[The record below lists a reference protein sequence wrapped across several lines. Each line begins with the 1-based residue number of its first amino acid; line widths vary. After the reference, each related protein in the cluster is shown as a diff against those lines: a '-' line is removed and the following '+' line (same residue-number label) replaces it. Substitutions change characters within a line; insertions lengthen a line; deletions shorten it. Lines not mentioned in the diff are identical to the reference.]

1 MSAVQ
6 IEEKVVKM
14 TFDNSTFDSKI
25 AASKMALENFKKAL
39 NFNDETT
46 QSTQQAVNSLKN
58 IISSVNFSGIEN
70 SLDTVSS
77 RFSMMGIVG
86 MNVINKLTD
95 GVLNLGQKIL
105 FAIPNQIKTGG
116 WNRAMNVADAKFQ
129 LSGLEV
135 AWEDVADA
143 IDHAVL
149 GTAYGA
155 DAAAKAAAQLATTG
169 VNYKNAIKD
178 ASGNVEVWDDMARSL
193 RAISGVAAM
202 TNSSYE
208 EIADVFTSIAGA
220 GKAQLGE
227 LNRLS
232 YRGLRAQNA
241 IADHLGV
248 SLQEVDQLISKGK
261 IDFQTFA
268 DAMDEAFGEHA
279 TRADVTLRG
288 SMDNMKASLSRIGQD
303 FAQTIFT
310 EVPQVFNAIKGFF
323 NKIRTFTR
331 PFADNIFTPVFA
343 FYMDKVR
350 TIIENVTNK
359 IPTLEKGSKALEDY
373 NRVLKSLGHI
383 TTSVI
388 RSVIN
393 IGKMFDPIKKAFTDV
408 FGLPSIEQLEKFGN
422 SIVQFSHRL
431 KLNSEVA
438 DNVRR
443 TFRGFFSAIKIIGDA
458 FTQIGGK
465 IIPPVISLFKKA
477 AENVLKLTAAF
488 GDYVT
493 NLEESIS
500 KNRIFAKVT
509 EKTIEIVRSAST
521 ILKGFFSG
529 IADKFKSFFSSLSID
544 TSIFNNFFS
553 NVADKFRGTISWI
566 AKLGEKFKGIMPI
579 FSAIGQGIGN
589 ITKQLFSGL
598 FSAIETFVKSSS
610 YLNLLDLIKGIL
622 LTDMTVN
629 FGVFIKRVLDMF
641 GGGAMTLR
649 NVFGLLTDLKNTLI
663 VFQTEVRAN
672 IIRSIAI
679 SLGILAASLYVIS
692 TIDTEKVIIALGAIS
707 AMMYGLMLALSS
719 FKSTISD
726 MMDLDT
732 ASGQFTGFIGS
743 IMKLFGIST
752 GTAKYATLSFTM
764 MAIGAAIL
772 ELSVAIK
779 IIASCPIEK
788 AAAALGGIL
797 LLMKAMTQVIQK
809 LGAVQAKFIPGS
821 LAMVALATSMVILA
835 KAIKM
840 LSDLSLEQVG
850 VGLLAVAGGLT
861 GLVLALIAISKFVE
875 NPVAIG
881 SMIGLIAMAGSIYI
895 LGKAIAEIATIPW
908 ENLQVAL
915 VAVGLCLA
923 AMTAVAVA
931 LNFVPL
937 AAVGGL
943 AFVEMATA
951 IYIVGITLSKLS
963 EISWDKLENAL
974 NALAT
979 CLKLLSISAIALSFA
994 SPLLI
999 ITAPGLI
1006 ALAVAL
1012 TMLTPALL
1020 LLATVPAADLGKA
1033 VGMLTAMVLAFSGL
1047 SLAGILT
1054 PLMLGLAAS
1063 IASLAKSILI
1073 LVPALIALSAVDMET
1088 INKTAKVLRKFIHS
1102 MELLSIGASIFLPA
1116 FLALSAG
1123 MAALAV
1129 SMMLIA
1135 SGANAF
1141 MAAFDGVI
1149 TYLGGATVKIAEFIV
1164 KLAEDIG
1171 KGFYNALQDN
1181 GDGILLAL
1189 ADIINKLA
1197 TAIEESVDVLLP
1209 ALNNLVESL
1218 FYAIGELIT
1227 DVPAIISAAL
1237 KGLGRAFGVEQEIL
1251 DGFDEAAEAANAG
1264 LASLFDSLFANIKLP
1279 LNDLGYQLG
1288 QGLRNAILANLSP
1301 VEDAGAQMGR
1311 AAITGI
1317 RSKKGIDS
1325 HSPSIESFLCGTYV
1339 GLGFINGMAEF
1350 LPKVLGAGENV
1361 GKTAIKGIKSGV
1373 EQNKKDLDNALNF
1386 TYGKLP
1392 ENLGDQLHKQ
1402 VQAEILDEKKNKA
1415 ITYSA
1420 KIGYKLDVTNKDD
1433 INDLYELAEWTEQ
1446 NAARE
1451 KQLNKEKEELKT
1463 YKKLWEENAKARE
1476 EYNGTVNKQLKKQEI
1491 ELAAYNGTM
1500 EKQLKKQELMLA
1512 AQQTQL
1518 EEKIYSKKYSAHL
1531 KRMEEDISD
1540 TAVKSYKESSRSLDE
1555 YYDKLMALEKEY
1567 EKIDDWGLS
1576 RYADRLKKNQVQHIF
1591 GNVDMDK
1598 RTVIKW
1604 NEDYVSQ
1611 WEDALK
1617 SWELFDDAGNIIGSK
1632 YDEVASA
1639 IENGE
1644 DLIDTVWGGY
1654 DTFKL
1659 RDKEIDVS
1667 YTPIM
1672 VDKDGKNPQFL
1683 SEGTVQKYIQ
1693 QVLDKADKEV
1703 RAAGNTWTP
1712 EAVYKKAL
1720 EIDLT
1725 GLNVDNV
1732 AANGKV
1738 VGKTYVNS
1746 IISAVDDYTGQG
1758 RERIQAETVSML
1770 THFTGAYGALQ
1781 LAADEVSI
1789 AQNGITKS
1797 AEEAM
1802 KASEKSARVQ
1812 QMAAEKDLENTR
1824 VKLEQQANMYRDNV
1838 KNGKMAFDDY
1848 MTFIKENDE
1857 ALGNVYSNEQQRI
1870 QEHVN
1875 QIKLAN
1881 ESNAKSTEESH
1892 ARREQ
1897 SIHKLTLKEEQMSKQ
1912 MEKTTE
1918 VTKNKNTV
1926 FLHAHDAERALKE
1939 QTEKHTGA
1947 LIENKRALKENGE
1960 QMDATAKKAKALKDE
1975 MKEMHDSIEKSLE
1988 SKTGG
1993 MNFFNKLELKSETT
2007 AATILE
2013 NMQSNVDGVASW
2025 TARLGQ
2031 LMDKGLNKELVKTL
2045 ADAGLSSYDQIS
2057 AFLQMT
2063 DEQIAHANELFLKA
2077 AEGRAY
2083 SANTISSKYFTL
2095 GQDNMQGLIDGT
2107 ASKEQEVVDNTVKV
2121 EERAHKEVEALDGHN
2136 SPSKW
2141 WIQLGEDN
2149 MQGLDL
2155 GMLEGAEKYVF
2166 ANVIYIANR
2175 IHSICKEQMTGQ
2187 SSEIYNIGLN
2197 FSKGLAQ
2204 GILDGEDGIVGA
2216 TKRVTSLIPKESKG
2230 VLEEASP
2237 SKLAFRIGRFFDM
2250 GLINGL
2256 TDLQNELKMTSRNV
2270 ASSAVD
2276 PMMDTFNDA
2285 GKLLGN
2291 NLDFNPVIK
2300 PSFDISEVTNG
2311 MANVSSM
2318 FDKRRSIEVEAQANS
2333 WTNPSVRD
2341 SFLDTFANRIGMEYA
2356 DRVVDAINNKDMNAN
2371 VHLEGDAEGIFKVVR
2386 KGNRAFMR
2394 RTGYSGI

>member
-70 SLDTVSS
+70 SLDAVSN
-77 RFSMMGIVG
+77 RFSVMGIVG

-95 GVLNLGQKIL
+95 GVINLGQKIL

-129 LSGLEV
+129 LSGLEI

-248 SLQEVDQLISKGK
+248 SLQEVDELIHKGK

-350 TIIENVTNK
+350 TIIENVTSK

-383 TTSVI
+383 TTSVV

-393 IGKMFDPIKKAFTDV
+393 IGKMFEPIKKAFNDV

-500 KNRIFAKVT
+500 KNKTFAKVT
-509 EKTIEIVRSAST
+509 EKTIDVVRSAST
-521 ILKGFFSG
+521 ILKGFFSS

-553 NVADKFRGTISWI
+553 NVSDKLKSAISWI
-566 AKLGEKFKGIMPI
+566 GKLGEKFKGIMPI

-598 FSAIETFVKSSS
+598 FSAIEAFVKSSS
-610 YLNLLDLIKGIL
+610 YVNLMDLIKGVL

-649 NVFGLLTDLKNTLI
+649 NVFDVLTDLKNTLI
-663 VFQTEVRAN
+663 VFQMEVKAN

-692 TIDTEKVIIALGAIS
+692 TIDTEKVILALGAIS
-707 AMMYGLMLALSS
+707 AMMYGLMTALKS
-719 FKSTISD
+719 FNGVISD
-726 MMDLDT
+726 MMGLDT

-743 IMKLFGIST
+743 LMKLFGIST
-752 GTAKYATLSFTM
+752 GTAKYAALSFTM

-779 IIASCPIEK
+779 IIASCPIGK
-788 AAAALGGIL
+788 AAVALAAIL
-797 LLMKAMTQVIQK
+797 VLMKAMTQVLQK
-809 LGAVQAKFIPGS
+809 LGAIQAKFIPGS
-821 LAMVALATSMVILA
+821 LAMIALATSMIILA
-835 KAIKM
+835 KAIKI
-840 LSDLSLEQVG
+840 LSDLPFEQVAT
-850 VGLLAVAGGLT
+850 GLFGVAGGLSV
-861 GLVLALIAISKFVE
+861 LVIALIAISKYVE
-875 NPVAIG
+875 NPMTIG

-895 LGKAIAEIATIPW
+895 LGKAIVEIAAIPW
-908 ENLQVAL
+908 ENLVVSL
-915 VAVGLCLA
+915 TAVGLCIA
-923 AMTAVAVA
+923 AMTGVAIA
-931 LNFVPL
+931 LSFFPL
-937 AAVGGL
+937 AAVGGI
-943 AFVEMATA
+943 AFIEMAAA
-951 IYIVGITLSKLS
+951 IYILGAALSKLS

-974 NALAT
+974 NALST
-979 CLKLLSISAIALSFA
+979 CLTLLVKSAIFMSFA

-999 ITAPGLI
+999 LTAPGLI
-1006 ALAVAL
+1006 ALAIAI
-1012 TMLTPALL
+1012 TMLTPALIL
-1020 LLATVPAADLGKA
+1020 LSKVPLADLAKA
-1033 VGMLTAMVLAFSGL
+1033 VGILTIMVGMFSGL
-1047 SLAGILT
+1047 SFAGIFT
-1054 PLMLGLAAS
+1054 PLMLGLATS

-1073 LVPALIALSAVDMET
+1073 LVPALIALSSIDMNT
-1088 INKTAKVLRKFIHS
+1088 IQNTTKILRKFITS
-1102 MELLSIGASIFLPA
+1102 MELLSIGATLFLPA
-1116 FLALSAG
+1116 FLALAGG
-1123 MAALAV
+1123 MAALAIAM
-1129 SMMLIA
+1129 SLIA

-1141 MAAFDGVI
+1141 MGSFDNVI
-1149 TYLGGATVKIAEFIV
+1149 NYLIGAVEKIAEFVV
-1164 KLAEDIG
+1164 KLATAIG
-1171 KGFYNALQDN
+1171 EGIYNALQDN
-1181 GDGILLAL
+1181 CDEALLAL

-1197 TAIEESVDVLLP
+1197 AAIEESVDVLLP

-1218 FYAIGELIT
+1218 FYALGELIT
-1227 DVPAIISAAL
+1227 DLPAVIGAAL
-1237 KGLGRAFGVEQEIL
+1237 KGLGRAFGVEQEVL
-1251 DGFDEAAEAANAG
+1251 DGIDEMTAVAEEG
-1264 LASLFDSLFANIKLP
+1264 LGGMFQNLIDYITPNTDSLGSFIIDGIKK
-1279 LNDLGYQLG
+1279 
-1288 QGLRNAILANLSP
+1288 AILGRMGILGTL
-1301 VEDAGAQMGR
+1301 GAKVGDT
-1311 AAITGI
+1311 II
-1317 RSKKGIDS
+1317 KGILSKYGIDA
-1325 HSPSIESFLCGTYV
+1325 HSPSRRAYAAGTYV
-1339 GLGFINGMAEF
+1339 NLGFMNGISSL
-1350 LPKVLGAGENV
+1350 LPNIFKSGEGV
-1361 GKTAIKGIKSGV
+1361 GKTAIDGIKSGI
-1373 EQNKKDLDNALNF
+1373 EKDKKILTDGIKPSDMHLDNLNKQIEDKMFNNKK
-1386 TYGKLP
+1386 
-1392 ENLGDQLHKQ
+1392 QR
-1402 VQAEILDEKKNKA
+1402 A
-1415 ITYSA
+1415 IEYSA
-1420 KIGYKLDVTNKDD
+1420 RIGYKLDTNNIDD
-1433 INDLYELAEWTEQ
+1433 IERLYGLSLYEQNIKKSEEAAEKIKELREEEKKQ
-1446 NAARE
+1446 NDELRKHIEENGKVLDAAVNKIRDTRIQEENERNKQAKKQQIQIDARRE
-1451 KQLNKEKEELKT
+1451 KLEEFTNSAEMLNKKYAMQ
-1463 YKKLWEENAKARE
+1463 YKK
-1476 EYNGTVNKQLKKQEI
+1476 T
-1491 ELAAYNGTM
+1491 
-1500 EKQLKKQELMLA
+1500 
-1512 AQQTQL
+1512 
-1518 EEKIYSKKYSAHL
+1518 
-1531 KRMEEDISD
+1531 EEDITQTTID
-1540 TAVKSYKESSRSLDE
+1540 SY
-1555 YYDKLMALEKEY
+1555 
-1567 EKIDDWGLS
+1567 
-1576 RYADRLKKNQVQHIF
+1576 N
-1591 GNVDMDK
+1591 K
-1598 RTVIKW
+1598 R
-1604 NEDYVSQ
+1604 N
-1611 WEDALK
+1611 
-1617 SWELFDDAGNIIGSK
+1617 
-1632 YDEVASA
+1632 
-1639 IENGE
+1639 
-1644 DLIDTVWGGY
+1644 
-1654 DTFKL
+1654 
-1659 RDKEIDVS
+1659 
-1667 YTPIM
+1667 
-1672 VDKDGKNPQFL
+1672 
-1683 SEGTVQKYIQ
+1683 
-1693 QVLDKADKEV
+1693 
-1703 RAAGNTWTP
+1703 
-1712 EAVYKKAL
+1712 
-1720 EIDLT
+1720 
-1725 GLNVDNV
+1725 
-1732 AANGKV
+1732 KV
-1738 VGKTYVNS
+1738 F
-1746 IISAVDDYTGQG
+1746 
-1758 RERIQAETVSML
+1758 E
-1770 THFTGAYGALQ
+1770 
-1781 LAADEVSI
+1781 
-1789 AQNGITKS
+1789 NGITGYYAKQAADANAKS
-1797 AEEAM
+1797 N
-1802 KASEKSARVQ
+1802 RVQ
-1812 QMAAEKDLENTR
+1812 QMIEGDRLENNKIVLEQEQKMYNDKLAGQLEMAKRYYDMDVNAFNAAAEFKNKISTDEY
-1824 VKLEQQANMYRDNV
+1824 KAEQ
-1838 KNGKMAFDDY
+1838 
-1848 MTFIKENDE
+1848 E
-1857 ALGNVYSNEQQRI
+1857 RI
-1870 QEHVN
+1870 RGIVRE
-1875 QIKLAN
+1875 IKLAN
-1881 ESNAKSTEESH
+1881 ESNSNVYNQ
-1892 ARREQ
+1892 RQ
-1897 SIHKLTLKEEQMSKQ
+1897 QDIDKLTLKEKQ
-1912 MEKTTE
+1912 MGNEIKQTTILAND
-1918 VTKNKNTV
+1918 KIKV
-1926 FLHAHDAERALKE
+1926 FLHSHDAERALKE
-1939 QTEKHTGA
+1939 QTEKNTGA

-1960 QMDATAKKAKALKDE
+1960 QMDETAKKAKALKNE
-1975 MKEMHDSIEKSLE
+1975 MSEMHDSIEKDLE

-2007 AATILE
+2007 ATTLLE

-2031 LMDKGLNKELVKTL
+2031 LMEKGLDKGLVKTL

-2083 SANTISSKYFTL
+2083 SANTISQKYYTL
-2095 GQDNMQGLIDGT
+2095 GSDNMQGMIDGI
-2107 ASKEQEVVDNTVKV
+2107 ASKEKAVSDQAVEVAEN
-2121 EERAHKEVEALDGHN
+2121 AHKNVETLEGHA

-2141 WIQLGEDN
+2141 WIQLGTDN
-2149 MQGLDL
+2149 MQGLDI

-2166 ANVIYIANR
+2166 QNIVYITNR
-2175 IHSICKEQMTGQ
+2175 IHSICREHMTGQ
-2187 SSEIYNIGLN
+2187 NSEIYNIGLN
-2197 FSKGLAQ
+2197 FSKGLSQ
-2204 GILDGEDGIVGA
+2204 GILAGETEIIDA
-2216 TKRVTSLIPKESKG
+2216 TKKVTSLIPKESKDA
-2230 VLEEASP
+2230 LEEKSP

-2270 ASSAVD
+2270 ASSAID
-2276 PMMDTFNDA
+2276 PMVNAFNDT

-2311 MANVSSM
+2311 MADVSSM
-2318 FDKRRSIEVEAQANS
+2318 FDRRRSIEIEAQTNS
-2333 WTNPSVRD
+2333 WSNPTVRD
-2341 SFLDTFANRIGMEYA
+2341 SFLDTFANRIGLEYA
-2356 DRVVDAINNKDMNAN
+2356 DRVVDAINNKDMDAN